1 MTEPEE
7 TLSTPVT
14 YDGIKVPGGTNG
26 DLGWEEEFVSQHSG
40 QLLSEDSLGL
50 RVGVGQP
57 GLQSETLL
65 ITKKRRKRKKVGHGG
80 SHLYSSTQDAEAR
93 GPLHFEVGL
102 GYTLSSGAV

>member
-7 TLSTPVT
+7 TLSTPIT
-14 YDGIKVPGGTNG
+14 YDDIKVPGGTHG

-40 QLLSEDSLGL
+40 QLLSEDSLEL

-65 ITKKRRKRKKVGHGG
+65 ETKKTNGEKERK
-80 SHLYSSTQDAEAR
+80 
-93 GPLHFEVGL
+93 L
-102 GYTLSSGAV
+102 GVVVHICIPALGMLKQEDLCILRSALAPH